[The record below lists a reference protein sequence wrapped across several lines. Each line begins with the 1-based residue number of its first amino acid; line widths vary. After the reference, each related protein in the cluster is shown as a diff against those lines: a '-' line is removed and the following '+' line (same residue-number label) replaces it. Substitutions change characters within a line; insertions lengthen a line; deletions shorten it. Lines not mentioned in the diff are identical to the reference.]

1 MHAIDSFA
9 ITALQLGDHEV
20 NRSFTRAALPHVTE
34 VIEAD
39 ASHDLVRTGE
49 ESGYYLLYNKVS
61 ELVDAVVHY
70 QARSVEWFESSVTQ
84 CLLWR
89 RPASAL
95 SGREP
100 RDDIFRVVLS
110 RHAAVVI
117 DHQHGVEHATWPA
130 MMAAAHGLSKRA
142 GIADLN
148 TGHVGW
154 QEGPSLL
161 EWLHRAGG
169 DAPSAR
175 YVIA

>member
-84 CLLWR
+84 CCCGAAR
-89 RPASAL
+89 RAPYPAASRATTSSA
-95 SGREP
+95 
-100 RDDIFRVVLS
+100 
-110 RHAAVVI
+110 
-117 DHQHGVEHATWPA
+117 WCCPA
-130 MMAAAHGLSKRA
+130 MPP
-142 GIADLN
+142 
-148 TGHVGW
+148 W
-154 QEGPSLL
+154 
-161 EWLHRAGG
+161 
-169 DAPSAR
+169 
-175 YVIA
+175 